1 MQGVDHSDCP
11 LPCMTTSTSVR
22 RTAFSKQTDYNSTSV
37 YLIFNTEVATT
48 EVTLDRFEFVESLNF
63 LGSYLGLWPGMGL
76 FQVSCDWWRTGHV
89 TILLPS
95 DWPVQATGGSGGYR
109 GRLQTGC
116 KDPASI
122 RFMEK
127 TVVKERM
134 LKSNKYGCK
143 IYLIFYYQYRHKL

>member
-1 MQGVDHSDCP
+1 
-11 LPCMTTSTSVR
+11 MTTSTSVR

-95 DWPVQATGGSGGYR
+95 DWPVLATGGSGGYR
-109 GRLQTGC
+109 GCLQTGC

-127 TVVKERM
+127 TVVKE
-134 LKSNKYGCK
+134 K
-143 IYLIFYYQYRHKL
+143 